1 MKLQRG
7 TGLSA
12 KASSAKPGSLLE
24 TVLGSLATFYNQR
37 WLIKYLVQRQ
47 MASNYRQSYL
57 GLVWS
62 FLSPLLMVVLFTI
75 VFSELLGVRFRELT
89 GDSSLNFG
97 LYLYCGLLPFLAF
110 QGTLNQG
117 VTIIPRNSD
126 LVERVVFPLEILPL
140 SVSLTSLI
148 LNFVGVPAIML
159 VFLVLEQRLEWT
171 AVRLPLIMVPQLLF
185 TLGLSYLMAV
195 AGTYVPDTRETLRG
209 MVRAMFFVTPIFWPP
224 EMAPESLRFLVDYN
238 PLAFLVEAYRDLI
251 LNGELPGAVATSYFY
266 LFAVALFAVGIVVF
280 DRAKQNFVDML

>member
-1 MKLQRG
+1 M
-7 TGLSA
+7 SA
-12 KASSAKPGSLLE
+12 KASSAKSSSLLG
-24 TVLGSLATFYNQR
+24 TVLGSLASFYNKR

-57 GLVWS
+57 GLIWS

-75 VFSELLGVRFRELT
+75 VFSELLGVRFREVT

-140 SVSLTSLI
+140 SVSLTSFI
-148 LNFVGVPAIML
+148 LNFAGVPAIML

-171 AVRLPLIMVPQLLF
+171 AVLLPLIMVPQLLF

-266 LFAVALFAVGIVVF
+266 LFAVTLFAVGLVVF

>member
-1 MKLQRG
+1 
-7 TGLSA
+7 
-12 KASSAKPGSLLE
+12 
-24 TVLGSLATFYNQR
+24 
-37 WLIKYLVQRQ
+37 
-47 MASNYRQSYL
+47 
-57 GLVWS
+57 
-62 FLSPLLMVVLFTI
+62 MVVLFTI
-75 VFSELLGVRFRELT
+75 VFSELLGVRFREVT

-148 LNFVGVPAIML
+148 LNFIGVPAIML

-171 AVRLPLIMVPQLLF
+171 AVLLPLIMVPQLLF

-266 LFAVALFAVGIVVF
+266 LFAVTLFAVGLVVF